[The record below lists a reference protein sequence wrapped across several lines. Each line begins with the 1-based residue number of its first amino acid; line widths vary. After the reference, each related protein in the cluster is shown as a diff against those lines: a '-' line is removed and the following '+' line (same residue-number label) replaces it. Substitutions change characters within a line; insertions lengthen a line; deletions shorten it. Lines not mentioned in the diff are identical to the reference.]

1 MRTFHKIILCIISTL
16 TVVWL
21 QGCTPEQPDE
31 ASTITET
38 TAESQS
44 KQEQDTSF
52 CDSFASAYRNQSAAD
67 YFCYKTE
74 EDITNIL
81 DYESMNN
88 VPLCNKPNCN
98 HKNKDCIVRCL
109 DGNVPMFGEQ
119 CAYYFVDQEP
129 KIEETEDGK
138 IDLKLSSDL
147 YCYDF
152 RTNAESKLFHADAS
166 VSENCYGWLLHD
178 DEIFYIDNQYG
189 RSYDETGTFY
199 ACGNTGGKMSLC
211 MVRLSDLQSTELCEL
226 YDLEKLT
233 EYYPLA
239 PNSGEVN
246 MKGLFDNKIY
256 FDVCFVDE
264 QKPRGTQ
271 YCSYVTY
278 YDLSDGTYHGTPE
291 DYGNIDFAEVG
302 FLSEDYLVICRD
314 GRASVYKK
322 GSEQPVI
329 LEDADFNQYT
339 MVSVFDDVLFFR
351 GKVFDLNTGTVRSN
365 GYLCEKDVVAKY
377 GDSFIISDYGMQTGF
392 EKIPAEQLLK

>member
-21 QGCTPEQPDE
+21 QGCKAEKTGD
-31 ASTITET
+31 ASMTAGES
-38 TAESQS
+38 AESQ
-44 KQEQDTSF
+44 QAQDSYANSHLN
-52 CDSFASAYRNQSAAD
+52 CSSAE
-67 YFCYKTE
+67 FLCFKTLE
-74 EDITNIL
+74 RMTNIL

-88 VPLCNKPNCN
+88 VSLCSKPNCN
-98 HKNKDCIVRCL
+98 HKAKDCIVKRL
-109 DGNVPMFGEQ
+109 DGHVPVFGEQ

-129 KIEETEDGK
+129 KIQETEDGK
-138 IDLKLSSDL
+138 TDLVLGSDL

-152 RTNAESKLFHADAS
+152 RTNAETKLFHADAS
-166 VSENCYGWLLHD
+166 VSDSCYGWLLHND
-178 DEIFYIDNQYG
+178 VLYYIDNQYS
-189 RSYDETGTFY
+189 RSYDETGMIC
-199 ACGNTGGKMSLC
+199 ASGNTGGNMSLC
-211 MVRLSDLQSTELCEL
+211 AVRLSDLQSTTLCKL
-226 YDLEKLT
+226 YDVEKLT
-233 EYYPLA
+233 EYYPVT
-239 PNSGEVN
+239 PDSGEVY

-291 DYGNIDFAEVG
+291 EYGNIDFAEVG

-377 GDSFIISDYGMQTGF
+377 GDSFIISDYGMQSGF
-392 EKIPAEQLLK
+392 EKIPAEQLLN